1 LKTAETIFAD
11 DGFLVPGTHI
21 LSKRDFLELFCS
33 SSETDGQ
40 EGLPRHRFH
49 KPFFDICQW
58 AEDAG
63 ATSIV
68 IGGSFVSKKISP
80 SDIDLLIFFA
90 TSDQIPKSLESF
102 YVDGVLLDIQLLAED
117 EPEIKTAFLELLAT
131 TRSQITHGLVQIKFN
146 HKVLTHTSPV
156 ERSAAF
162 DIVKTAYL
170 GRKYAQLNDVV
181 GLVVPIHGIRTHAE
195 WIPHISLLASTSG
208 WAVAP
213 YYYGYQDISILGDK
227 KAKTK
232 AVHGL
237 REWLSGIQP
246 HWNRPISIIAH
257 SFGSYILARYLQEAK
272 DIAVAIDSIILCGSI
287 LTTDFDWISFL
298 DNGKV
303 GRVLNTVAEEDEWV
317 RLLPQGGVWPA
328 NDKLFGKAGW
338 KGFEQKHPRLMELRS
353 SLLDHNNMFKFDVIL
368 GQWIPFMRL
377 SMGAHNLINFEILTQ
392 RIESDRLAG
401 DRTGG

>member
-1 LKTAETIFAD
+1 M
-11 DGFLVPGTHI
+11 
-21 LSKRDFLELFCS
+21 
-33 SSETDGQ
+33 
-40 EGLPRHRFH
+40 
-49 KPFFDICQW
+49 
-58 AEDAG
+58 G
-63 ATSIV
+63 ARR
-68 IGGSFVSKKISP
+68 G
-80 SDIDLLIFFA
+80 
-90 TSDQIPKSLESF
+90 
-102 YVDGVLLDIQLLAED
+102 
-117 EPEIKTAFLELLAT
+117 
-131 TRSQITHGLVQIKFN
+131 
-146 HKVLTHTSPV
+146 
-156 ERSAAF
+156 
-162 DIVKTAYL
+162 
-170 GRKYAQLNDVV
+170 
-181 GLVVPIHGIRTHAE
+181 AE

-213 YYYGYQDISILGDK
+213 YYYGYQDISILGDN

-257 SFGSYILARYLQEAK
+257 SFGSYIVARYLQEAK

-298 DNGKV
+298 ESGKV
-303 GRVLNTVAEEDEWV
+303 ARVLNTVAEEDEWV

-328 NDKLFGKAGW
+328 NDNLFGKAGW

-377 SMGAHNLINFEILTQ
+377 SLGAHHLTNFDILTQ